1 MAQHDTKPTT
11 SPSTALFI
19 MLNVLGFLLLIIG
32 LIAVVAMNP
41 PHWLGVGITWFA
53 GVYSLVMAQMVKRR
67 PVNRG

>member
-1 MAQHDTKPTT
+1 
-11 SPSTALFI
+11 

-67 PVNRG
+67 PVTRG

>member
-1 MAQHDTKPTT
+1 
-11 SPSTALFI
+11 

-53 GVYSLVMAQMVKRR
+53 GVYSLVMAHMVKRR
-67 PVNRG
+67 PVTRG